1 MLVLLSCIA
10 PVLPAGIA
18 SADGE
23 AAGVTATIKELK
35 RSSGGTVSL
44 KFVITNGSDTSVSA
58 GYNFGD
64 PANSVVDYGSIGGV
78 QLIDPVGRK
87 KYVVARDSEQKCVCS
102 QGVRDIAPGASVNLW
117 AKFAAPPLDVQKVSV
132 IIPHF
137 SPMDDVPIGGE

>member
-1 MLVLLSCIA
+1 M
-10 PVLPAGIA
+10 LPAGIA

-23 AAGVTATIKELK
+23 AAGVTTTIKELK
-35 RSSGGTVSL
+35 RSSGGTMSL
-44 KFVITNGSDTSVSA
+44 KFVITNASETSVSA
-58 GYNFGD
+58 GYSFGD
-64 PANSVVDYGSIGGV
+64 PANSIDDYSSVGGV

-87 KYVVARDSEQKCVCS
+87 KYFVARDSERKCVCS
-102 QGVRDIAPGASVNLW
+102 RGIKDIAPGASVNLW